1 VRQSAADI
9 KREVSERTDILYALD
24 KMCTVCGTRIETR
37 QKQLTRRRLTGR
49 SF

>member
-9 KREVSERTDILYALD
+9 KREVSERTDLLYALD

-37 QKQLTRRRLTGR
+37 QEAAHTK
-49 SF
+49 SD